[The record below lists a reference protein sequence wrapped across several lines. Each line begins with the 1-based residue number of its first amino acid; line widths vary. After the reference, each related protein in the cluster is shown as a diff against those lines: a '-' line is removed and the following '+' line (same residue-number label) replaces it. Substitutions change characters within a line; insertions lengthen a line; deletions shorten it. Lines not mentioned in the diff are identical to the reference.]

1 MPNIPILILASGSGS
16 RFQGVK
22 QLEPIEG
29 VPMIKRVIHSAMRA
43 RGGEVVVILGA
54 HLSEIEDAISGLQV
68 SIVRNHNWKK
78 GMSESIKAGVEYVEL
93 NFPKANALMV
103 VLGDQPYIEAADFD
117 KLISCFVERPDHIVC
132 ANYDDLR
139 GVPAIFPQ
147 ARWQDLKSLSGDT
160 GAKAILRVGVEVLTV
175 DLPMAGN
182 DVDRGADIL

>member
-1 MPNIPILILASGSGS
+1 MPNIPILILASGPGS
-16 RFQGVK
+16 RFQGIK
-22 QLEPIEG
+22 QLEHIEG

-54 HLSEIEDAISGLQV
+54 HLLEVEEAISGLQV
-68 SIVRNHNWKK
+68 SIVRNHDWEK

-103 VLGDQPYIEAADFD
+103 VLGDQPYIETADFN
-117 KLISCFVERPDHIVC
+117 KLISRFVEHPDRIVC
-132 ANYDDLR
+132 ASYEDLR
-139 GVPAIFPQ
+139 GVPAIFPR
-147 ARWQDLKSLSGDT
+147 AHWEGLKSLSGDT
-160 GAKAILRVGVEVLTV
+160 GAKAILRSSEDVLTV